1 MAMKRILE
9 IVKDKLDV
17 SSYILARRSGVSQ
30 AVLSVWKLK
39 NSTTVNL
46 GLLGRLR
53 KVSGMTWAELGQII
67 DKEMEK

>member
-9 IVKDKLDV
+9 IVREKLDV

-30 AVLSVWKLK
+30 AVLSAWKLK

-46 GLLGRLR
+46 CLLAKVR
-53 KVSGMTWAELGQII
+53 KVSGMTWEDLGQII
-67 DKEMEK
+67 DREMKK